1 MAIGNH
7 IDYSTLSWVK
17 QEIDET
23 LNQARHALEEHVEN
37 PEDPTQLRFC
47 STYIHQVS
55 GTLQMVELYG
65 GALLAEEMEHLAQAL
80 LEDRAPEKRDAYEV
94 LMRAIL
100 QLPEYLERVQDGLA
114 DDPLILLPLLNDLR
128 AARGEH
134 LLSENALFAP
144 DISAAE
150 PIVVDKHS
158 NDVVE
163 VELGKLAKKL
173 RHQFQVGLV
182 GWYRERDP
190 RGSLEKLSKVLH
202 ELEQTSSR
210 EEVIR
215 LWWVANGVV
224 EALLDDGLDANVS
237 LKLLLGQIDR
247 EIKRLV
253 AQGEGELA
261 DSANTDLLKNLLYYV
276 ARSTSRGDRVVAVR
290 QKFKLGGALPSADEL
305 EDARAQLAGPNAA
318 MMRSVSDAIREDLDS
333 VKDALDLFL
342 RSDERKIEDLQA
354 QTETLRKVADTL
366 GMLGLG
372 MPRKIIQEQDTA
384 IRRIVDGESEPSENA
399 LMEIAGSLLF
409 VESSL
414 EGLVRSRRARYEQEQ
429 ADSEGAG
436 EQASGQAGD
445 QTRLPQA
452 ELDQVKAA
460 VMKEVDGAMA
470 RAKESIVGFIDAPWD
485 HSLLDGV
492 PELFGQVGG
501 ALRMVSLD
509 RCANLLGSVNRYLGS
524 ELCEQRREPASIELD
539 TLADAIASIE
549 FYLEA
554 VRDGRARPDDILEVA
569 RRSVDKLGYPAGG
582 KARASAEAEAEAEAD
597 PSVEEAD
604 EKIVLDALSGS
615 GESSPQSPSP
625 QAEGQAQAPAEPEP
639 PPSQEVAGEDNLLD
653 ELDDDILGI
662 FVEEAEEELGA
673 IGEVLPA
680 WKADSDDHEAL
691 GRIRRAFH
699 TLKGSGRLVGAVHIG
714 EYAWSL
720 ENMLNRVLDRTI
732 DVTDKMVGLVEQ
744 ALEVVPEL
752 VEALKD
758 GREPSADVQALMD
771 RAFAVVE
778 EAKHGAAPSPEER
791 LVQEAQDASGAG
803 QPAGDGPSAETS
815 IEHIMD
821 PVLHE
826 IFSKESSGHLDE
838 IHQFLEGCHGGEACT
853 VTDALIRSL
862 HTLHGSARMAGANAI
877 AELSGLLEKYAKALA
892 NNEQAFSPQGLE
904 ALTEGI
910 AFVERM
916 LEHLDQA
923 QAEEGPKE
931 LVDRIQGLYALEQER
946 AEAAEAAAGD
956 GEAEAPATEETEY
969 DSELVEVFLEEGAEI
984 LDATEDT
991 LQRWKE
997 APDDKELV
1005 ERLQRELH
1013 TLKGGARMA
1022 GVGAIGDLS
1031 HRLESLF
1038 ADLVEG
1044 QVGVAPAIID
1054 TVHSCLD
1061 RLYAMLERLREGH
1074 SVEPAP
1080 ELVEEIDRLRG
1091 PDSVPPEPGPAE
1103 SAAGPGPA
1111 AEPPAEAAQAAEVVP
1126 FPAQEEPAPEAAPAL
1141 PEAAP
1146 DAFWEDRG
1154 KAHQEMV
1161 RVRAEL
1167 LDSLVNNAGEVSI
1180 YRARLDQQIGGFRF
1194 NLEELDQTVA
1204 RLRDQLR
1211 KLEIE
1216 TEAQILYRYEKEG
1229 GDVRDGFDPLEMDR
1243 YSQMQQLSRGLMET
1257 VSDIASIEGLLDN
1270 LVRES
1275 ETLLLQQ
1282 SRVNTDLQEGLMRTR
1297 MVPFTGLVPRM
1308 RRIVRQTCHELGKRA
1323 ELHVVGA
1330 DGEMDRTVLDRMIAP
1345 LEHMLRNA
1353 ISHGIETPEQ
1363 RAQAGKPETGNLTL
1377 SLAREGSEVIIRL
1390 ADDGVGVDLD
1400 AIRSKAV
1407 ERGLL
1412 DEFAE
1417 VTDHDIMQFILESGF
1432 STAREV
1438 TQISGRGV
1446 GMDVVH
1452 SEIKQLGGSLNI
1464 DSRRGKGATF
1474 TIRLPFTL
1482 AITQALLVSVG
1493 EDVYAI
1499 PLTSIEGIVRMPRD
1513 QVERYVAD
1521 PTAHYPY
1528 AEEEYQVQNLGA
1540 ILGLGEALASG
1551 QKLFPVLLVRAA
1563 DHRMA
1568 LQADGLMGSREIVVK
1583 SVGPQLSTVRG
1594 ISGATILGDG
1604 RVVLILDVGALIR
1617 LTAASRIL
1625 PEAPAV
1631 VEPRPQ
1637 ERAAVSVMV
1646 VDDSITVRKVTS
1658 RLLERNGMQVTTA
1671 KDGVDAVTLLGEH
1684 IPDAMLL
1691 DIEMPRMDGFE
1702 LATHVRNEPRLK
1714 HIPIIMITSRTGDKH
1729 RKRAEEIGVD
1739 RYLGKPYQ
1747 ESDLLDAIRDLTGGE
1762 HERP

>member
-1 MAIGNH
+1 MAMGNR

-37 PEDPTQLRFC
+37 TEDPTQLRFC

-65 GALLAEEMEHLAQAL
+65 GALLAEEMEHLAEAL
-80 LEDRAPEKRDAYEV
+80 LEDRAPEKRDSYEV

-114 DDPLILLPLLNDLR
+114 DDPLVLLPLLNDLR

-150 PIVVDKHS
+150 PIVVGKHS
-158 NDVVE
+158 NDVVGA
-163 VELGKLAKKL
+163 ELGKLAKKL
-173 RHQFQVGLV
+173 RHQYQVGLV

-190 RGSLEKLSKVLH
+190 RGSLGKLAKVLH
-202 ELEQTSSR
+202 ELEQASTR

-224 EALLDDGLDANVS
+224 EALLDEGLDANVS

-253 AQGEGELA
+253 DQGEGGLA
-261 DSANTDLLKNLLYYV
+261 DRANTDLLKNLLYYV
-276 ARSTSRGDRVVAVR
+276 ARSDSRGDRVVAVR
-290 QKFKLGGALPSADEL
+290 QKFKLGGALPSPDEL
-305 EDARAQLAGPNAA
+305 EDARAQLTGPNAA

-342 RSDERKIEDLQA
+342 RSDVRRIEDLHA
-354 QTETLRKVADTL
+354 QTGTLRKVADTL

-372 MPRKIIQEQDTA
+372 MPRKIIQDQDAA
-384 IRRIVDGESEPSENA
+384 IRRIVGGESEPTDSA

-414 EGLVRSRRARYEQEQ
+414 DGLVRSRRARHEHEQ
-429 ADSEGAG
+429 AGGEGAG
-436 EQASGQAGD
+436 EEAPHQAEDQA
-445 QTRLPQA
+445 RLPQA

-470 RAKESIVGFIDAPWD
+470 RTKESIVGFIDAPWD
-485 HSLLDGV
+485 HSLLEGV
-492 PELFGQVGG
+492 PELFDQVGG
-501 ALRMVSLD
+501 ALRMVGLD
-509 RCANLLGSVNRYLGS
+509 RCTSLLESVNRYLRS
-524 ELCEQRREPASIELD
+524 ELCEQRREPASAELD

-569 RRSVDKLGYPAGG
+569 RRSVDQLGYPAVGG
-582 KARASAEAEAEAEAD
+582 AQARAGAEGAA
-597 PSVEEAD
+597 SVEEAD
-604 EKIVLDALSGS
+604 EQIVLHALGGS
-615 GESSPQSPSP
+615 DDSPPQDSAT
-625 QAEGQAQAPAEPEP
+625 QAEEKVQSREPAEPAP
-639 PPSQEVAGEDNLLD
+639 QQGQDVASESNLLD
-653 ELDDDILGI
+653 ELDADILGI

-673 IGEVLPA
+673 VGEALPA
-680 WKADSDDHEAL
+680 WKADLNDHLAL

-699 TLKGSGRLVGAVHIG
+699 TLKGSGRLVGAVHVG

-720 ENMLNRVLDRTI
+720 ENMLNRVLDHTI
-732 DVTDKMVGLVEQ
+732 DVTDEMVGLVEQ
-744 ALEVVPEL
+744 SQEVVPRL

-758 GREPSADVQALMD
+758 GEEPSADVQALMD

-778 EAKHGAAPSPEER
+778 EAKHGAASSPEQR
-791 LVQEAQDASGAG
+791 LIEEAQDASAAAQTLAADA
-803 QPAGDGPSAETS
+803 QPAEAPV
-815 IEHIMD
+815 EHIMD
-821 PVLHE
+821 PVLYE
-826 IFSKESSGHLDE
+826 IFSKESRGHLDE
-838 IHQFLEGCHGGEACT
+838 IHQFLEGCDGGGACT

-862 HTLHGSARMAGANAI
+862 HTLHGSARMAGVDAI
-877 AELSGLLEKYAKALA
+877 AELSGLLERYAKALA
-892 NNEQAFSPQGLE
+892 NNEQAFSPEGLE
-904 ALTEGI
+904 ALVEGI
-910 AFVERM
+910 ACVERM
-916 LEHLDQA
+916 LEHLDR
-923 QAEEGPKE
+923 AEVEEHGPKE

-946 AEAAEAAAGD
+946 AEAAEAAQAAAADADREEPAPG
-956 GEAEAPATEETEY
+956 AEDLEH

-997 APDDKELV
+997 APDDRELV

-1013 TLKGGARMA
+1013 TLKGSARMA

-1038 ADLVEG
+1038 ADLVEAR
-1044 QVGVAPAIID
+1044 VEVSDAIID
-1054 TVHSCLD
+1054 AVHSCLD
-1061 RLYAMLERLREGH
+1061 RLYAMLEGLRQDRA
-1074 SVEPAP
+1074 VEPAP
-1080 ELVEEIDRLRG
+1080 ELVEQIDGLRRRDTASSG
-1091 PDSVPPEPGPAE
+1091 PDAGPEAAVESPAE
-1103 SAAGPGPA
+1103 EAQPA
-1111 AEPPAEAAQAAEVVP
+1111 DVVP
-1126 FPAQEEPAPEAAPAL
+1126 FPAQGEAVAETGPAPREAAPEAL
-1141 PEAAP
+1141 
-1146 DAFWEDRG
+1146 WEDRG

-1229 GDVRDGFDPLEMDR
+1229 GDVREGFDPLEMDR

-1257 VSDIASIEGLLDN
+1257 VSDIASIEGLMDN

-1297 MVPFTGLVPRM
+1297 MVPFTGMVPRM
-1308 RRIVRQTCHELGKRA
+1308 RRIVRQTCQELGKRA

-1330 DGEMDRTVLDRMIAP
+1330 DGEMDRTVLDRMMAP

-1353 ISHGIETPEQ
+1353 VSHGIEAPEQ

-1390 ADDGVGVDLD
+1390 ADDGVGVDLE

-1412 DEFAE
+1412 DESAE

-1464 DSRRGKGATF
+1464 DSRRGEGATF

-1493 EDVYAI
+1493 EDVYAM
-1499 PLTSIEGIVRMPRD
+1499 PLTSIEGIVRVPRAE
-1513 QVERYVAD
+1513 VERCISDHA
-1521 PTAHYPY
+1521 AHYPY
-1528 AEEEYQVQNLGA
+1528 AGEEYQVQNLGA
-1540 ILGLGEALASG
+1540 VLGLGEALPPG

-1568 LQADGLMGSREIVVK
+1568 LQADGVMGSREIVVK

-1617 LTAASRIL
+1617 LTAASRIV

-1631 VEPRPQ
+1631 VEQRPR

-1658 RLLERNGMQVTTA
+1658 RFLKRNGLEVTTA
-1671 KDGVDAVTLLGEH
+1671 KDGVDAVALLGEH
-1684 IPDAMLL
+1684 VPDVMLL

-1714 HIPIIMITSRTGDKH
+1714 HIPIIMITSRTGGKH
-1729 RKRAEEIGVD
+1729 RRRAREIGVD

-1747 ESDLLDAIRDLTGGE
+1747 ESDLLDAIRDLTGRE
-1762 HERP
+1762 HDRT